1 MGLTL
6 LIAYAQYIAE
16 SAQMSA
22 NRSAEGFMKR
32 FDGCFAGSDTRPK
45 PPSDMAVEEHDVT
58 GLLRQW
64 SDGDQQALGDLL
76 PIIYDE
82 LRRVAHQYLHR
93 ERHEQ
98 MLQTTALVHEAYLK
112 LIDQRSVNWQNR
124 AHFFA
129 IAAQAMRRILIDN
142 ARKRGAAKR
151 EGEKIPLEDV
161 AIISTDRAQ
170 HLLALDDA
178 LQRLEQIDPQQSKI
192 VELRYFGGLTIEETA
207 EAINLSPATVKREWA
222 MARAWLYHELQ

>member
-1 MGLTL
+1 
-6 LIAYAQYIAE
+6 
-16 SAQMSA
+16 MSP
-22 NRSAEGFMKR
+22 F
-32 FDGCFAGSDTRPK
+32 
-45 PPSDMAVEEHDVT
+45 SDMAVEEQDVT

-64 SDGDQQALGDLL
+64 SDGNQQALGRLL

-93 ERHEQ
+93 ERHERT
-98 MLQTTALVHEAYLK
+98 LQTTALVHEAYLK
-112 LIDQRSVNWQNR
+112 LIDQRSVSWQNR

-142 ARKRGAAKR
+142 ARKRTASKR
-151 EGEKIPLEDV
+151 EGEKISLDDV
-161 AIISTDRAQ
+161 AVISSDKAA
-170 HLLALDDA
+170 HLIALDDV

-207 EAINLSPATVKREWA
+207 EAISLSPATVKREWA
-222 MARAWLYHELQ
+222 MARAWLYQELQ

>member
-1 MGLTL
+1 
-6 LIAYAQYIAE
+6 
-16 SAQMSA
+16 
-22 NRSAEGFMKR
+22 
-32 FDGCFAGSDTRPK
+32 
-45 PPSDMAVEEHDVT
+45 MAVEEHDVT

-64 SDGDQQALGDLL
+64 SDGNQQALGELL

-98 MLQTTALVHEAYLK
+98 ILETTALVHEAYLK

-142 ARKRGAAKR
+142 ARRRSASKR
-151 EGEKIPLEDV
+151 EGEKIPLDDV

-170 HLLALDDA
+170 HLLALDEA
-178 LQRLEQIDPQQSKI
+178 LIRLEKIDPQQSKI

-207 EAINLSPATVKREWA
+207 EAMGLSPATVKREWA
-222 MARAWLYHELQ
+222 MARAWLYQELQ